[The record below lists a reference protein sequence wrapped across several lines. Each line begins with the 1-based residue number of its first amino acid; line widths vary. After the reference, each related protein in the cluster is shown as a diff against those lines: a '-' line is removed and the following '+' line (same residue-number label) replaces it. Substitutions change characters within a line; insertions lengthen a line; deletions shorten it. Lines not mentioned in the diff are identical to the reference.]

1 MAAVLIWGM
10 AVIALLC
17 ALGGM
22 ASILNKDG

>member
-1 MAAVLIWGM
+1 MAAALIWGT

-22 ASILNKDG
+22 AQILDKEG

>member
-1 MAAVLIWGM
+1 MAAALIWGT

-22 ASILNKDG
+22 AGILNKDG

>member
-1 MAAVLIWGM
+1 MTAVLIWGT

-22 ASILNKDG
+22 AQILDKEG